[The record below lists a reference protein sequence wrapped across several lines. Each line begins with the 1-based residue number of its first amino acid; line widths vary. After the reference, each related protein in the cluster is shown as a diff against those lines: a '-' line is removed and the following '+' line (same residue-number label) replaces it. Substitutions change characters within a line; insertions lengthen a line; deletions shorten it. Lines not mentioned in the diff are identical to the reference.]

1 MDDLNSY
8 DSKIEL
14 PLIKD
19 AMKTRVSR
27 DPPGTRREDEDIDIG
42 ITPVMRTESDKVLS
56 ELNEIIKPLNN
67 A

>member
-19 AMKTRVSR
+19 AQKTRACR
-27 DPPGTRREDEDIDIG
+27 DQGGTRREDEDIDIG